1 MEFTIFANSPSG
13 AKHTF
18 AVSSNSTLAD
28 FRRALVEVVGPT
40 PAGYKDSFRLHSHD
54 GVEEHDVLLDS
65 STANLIDAGISD
77 ESTITILR
85 QGNSRTFLCVFI
97 YAAPPIW
104 LIKSARLMFYLHVTE
119 RTEAR
124 CPCCYVAYGSNE
136 DAACRIPCCGH
147 LLCKSCSL
155 TECWYCDT
163 KSDDADTLST
173 RPGPDYAVAI
183 YLRYEPTSLPV
194 TTYYYCETCAVLL
207 FTSAEKMLHSKLNG
221 HVFTIRIGGD
231 EAASA
236 LKGQFPKDAE
246 SLRESIRHRQK
257 TLARL
262 RAGIDA
268 APEYELAAQEA
279 VGACVDMTCDEKD
292 RLVAECQY
300 VSASLVLSARE
311 QERRLDGSI
320 RETQLVLNMI
330 AAALDS
336 SDATWIISVAL
347 SVAATKKVAEVRTYP
362 VTTCCIEFVPECADD
377 DGMASTG
384 RIISSD
390 VDHSGT
396 TLQDISDTA
405 KDGLTYVCGDDASS
419 FCSST
424 GHATL
429 RCCRSDGSPADV
441 YEEDIS
447 FTSDVM
453 ESIEETETST
463 EDISIGGAGSGSSS
477 SADVSFVSK
486 QAEVIFEVSKV
497 STGVF
502 NVEYRLYGHYDDKS
516 PKTYDVI
523 LRARVLGVLVVNR
536 PIRFSVDRCRITK
549 KVRFLNI

>member
-1 MEFTIFANSPSG
+1 M
-13 AKHTF
+13 
-18 AVSSNSTLAD
+18 
-28 FRRALVEVVGPT
+28 
-40 PAGYKDSFRLHSHD
+40 Y
-54 GVEEHDVLLDS
+54 
-65 STANLIDAGISD
+65 
-77 ESTITILR
+77 
-85 QGNSRTFLCVFI
+85 
-97 YAAPPIW
+97 
-104 LIKSARLMFYLHVTE
+104 TE
-119 RTEAR
+119 RTEAQCLR
-124 CPCCYVAYGSNE
+124 CHVAYGSNE
-136 DAACRIPCCGH
+136 HAACRTPCCGH
-147 LLCKSCSL
+147 LLCKNCSS
-155 TECWYCDT
+155 TECWYCNA

-173 RPGPDYAVAI
+173 CPGPDYAVAI
-183 YLRYEPTSLPV
+183 HLRYEPTSLPV

-405 KDGLTYVCGDDASS
+405 KDGLTYVCDNESS
-419 FCSST
+419 FCSGT

-429 RCCRSDGSPADV
+429 SCCRSDGSPADV
-441 YEEDIS
+441 CEEDVS
-447 FTSDVM
+447 FTGDIV
-453 ESIEETETST
+453 ESIEETETS
-463 EDISIGGAGSGSSS
+463 IGGAGAGSGSSS
-477 SADVSFVSK
+477 NADVSFVSK
-486 QAEVIFEVSKV
+486 QAEVVIEVSKV

-502 NVEYRLYGHYDDKS
+502 KAEYRLRGYHDEKS
-516 PKTYDVI
+516 PKTYVVN
-523 LRARVLGVLVVNR
+523 LYARVLGVLVVNR

-549 KVRFLNI
+549 KVRF

>member
-1 MEFTIFANSPSG
+1 M
-13 AKHTF
+13 
-18 AVSSNSTLAD
+18 
-28 FRRALVEVVGPT
+28 
-40 PAGYKDSFRLHSHD
+40 Y
-54 GVEEHDVLLDS
+54 
-65 STANLIDAGISD
+65 
-77 ESTITILR
+77 
-85 QGNSRTFLCVFI
+85 
-97 YAAPPIW
+97 
-104 LIKSARLMFYLHVTE
+104 TE
-119 RTEAR
+119 RTEAQCLR
-124 CPCCYVAYGSNE
+124 CHVAYGSNE
-136 DAACRIPCCGH
+136 HAACRTPCCGH
-147 LLCKSCSL
+147 LLCKNCSS
-155 TECWYCDT
+155 TECWYCNA

-173 RPGPDYAVAI
+173 PFHDRVVVGPDYAVAI
-183 YLRYEPTSLPV
+183 HLRYEPTFPSV
-194 TTYYYCETCAVLL
+194 ATYYYCETCALLL
-207 FTSAEKMLHSKLNG
+207 FTSTAKMLHTKSNG
-221 HVFTIRIGGD
+221 HVTIRIGGD
-231 EAASA
+231 ATASA
-236 LKGQFPKDAE
+236 LKRQFPKDAE
-246 SLRESIRHRQK
+246 SLRESIGHRQK

-262 RAGIDA
+262 RVGIDA

-279 VGACVDMTCDEKD
+279 VVACVDMTCDEKD
-292 RLVAECQY
+292 RLLGECQY
-300 VSASLVLSARE
+300 VRSCHVSTARE
-311 QERRLDGSI
+311 QEQRLAGSI
-320 RETQLVLNMI
+320 RETQLVLDMI

-405 KDGLTYVCGDDASS
+405 KDGLTYVCDNESS
-419 FCSST
+419 FCSGT

-429 RCCRSDGSPADV
+429 SCCRSDGSPADV
-441 YEEDIS
+441 CEEDVS
-447 FTSDVM
+447 FTGDIV